1 MSAAAETGAGAAPT
15 APLTVAITT
24 RDRPEALGR
33 CLRSLASGDV
43 LPAEVVIV
51 DQSPARTAEPIAA
64 AGGGLSSVRYEADD
78 GRVLGRGQNRA
89 AELPANDHVAVLDDD
104 CDAAASWVAV
114 AERLLAAGDHELIG
128 GRVLPLPDERPG
140 VVPVSSRT
148 SEIPRELAGRVPPW
162 DLGSGNNFAVRRAW
176 FERVG
181 GCDERLGPGSPG
193 RGGVDMDL
201 FYRLLRAGAR
211 GRYEPELLVH
221 HEQKPREG
229 RRSRRGA
236 YGFGMAAA
244 CSLWLRE
251 GGDRSAAAVLG
262 RWLLLRLRLLA
273 AALLRRR
280 WSAACDE
287 LLVLDG
293 TARGVVHGLRVA
305 GRPA

>member
-1 MSAAAETGAGAAPT
+1 M
-15 APLTVAITT
+15 
-24 RDRPEALGR
+24 
-33 CLRSLASGDV
+33 
-43 LPAEVVIV
+43 
-51 DQSPARTAEPIAA
+51 
-64 AGGGLSSVRYEADD
+64 
-78 GRVLGRGQNRA
+78 
-89 AELPANDHVAVLDDD
+89 
-104 CDAAASWVAV
+104 
-114 AERLLAAGDHELIG
+114 
-128 GRVLPLPDERPG
+128 
-140 VVPVSSRT
+140 PVSSRT
-148 SEIPRELAGRVPPW
+148 SEIPREFAGRVPPW
-162 DLGSGNNFAVRRAW
+162 DLGSGNNFAVRRSW

-244 CSLWLRE
+244 CVLWLRE
-251 GGDRSAAAVLG
+251 GGDRSAAACS
-262 RWLLLRLRLLA
+262 A
-273 AALLRRR
+273 AGCFSACGCSRSALVRRR
-280 WSAACDE
+280 WSAVYDE

-305 GRPA
+305 GRQA